1 MADHPTAPHSPA
13 SDPGFS
19 KGPFTVDL
27 SASTEQLNCKTSIQ
41 IPRRLYIGS
50 RIAVLFFLI
59 FVTAVCF
66 VPWTQTVSV
75 QGNLS
80 AYYPTQRPQEIHA
93 QIDGRIQKWMV
104 NEGDL
109 IKEGAPILELADIN
123 PEFLAPDLVHRLDQ
137 SLAALGKQK
146 QAALERADIL
156 SDRLEEMG
164 ALAQAAVSSAEARVF
179 EADNKVLNTEQRTVP
194 AKGALETEKLNLER
208 SRALEKK
215 GLISRRELELSIQA
229 VKEAEAEVKAAQA
242 SVREVQQNRRALE
255 HDRKQINAELVQRML
270 DTKSKRASA
279 LGDAAKAAKE
289 IADLELKRSNALQR
303 QKASR
308 IVAPYSGTVVSL
320 TPIGQ
325 GETVKSG
332 DLLFILAP
340 LNSELAVE
348 MWANAIDVPLLK
360 EGRSVRLLFQGIPAI
375 PIPAWPEFMAG
386 TFDGTIQVVDQV
398 AAQDGRFRIWV
409 IPDIGRREWPSPLN
423 VRQGT
428 QVRGWVLLNRVPL
441 WYEMWRRLNLFPAD
455 YEDGPVSLKDV
466 LLPKAGRARK

>member
-1 MADHPTAPHSPA
+1 MANHPTSPHSPA
-13 SDPGFS
+13 SGPGFW

-27 SASTEQLNCKTSIQ
+27 SASTEHLNCKTSIQ

-50 RIAVLFFLI
+50 RIALLFFLI
-59 FVTAVCF
+59 FVAMVCL

-104 NEGDL
+104 NEGDQV
-109 IKEGAPILELADIN
+109 KKGTPILELVDIN
-123 PEFLAPDLVHRLDQ
+123 PKFLAPDLVRRLDQ
-137 SLAALGKQK
+137 SLAALKKQR

-156 SDRLEEMG
+156 SDRLKQMG
-164 ALAQAAVSSAEARVF
+164 SLVQAAASSAEARVF
-179 EADNKVLNTEQRTVP
+179 EAGNKVLNTEQRTIP
-194 AKGALETEKLNLER
+194 ARGALETEKLNLER
-208 SRALEKK
+208 SRLLEKK
-215 GLISRRELELSIQA
+215 GLLSRRELELSIQA

-242 SVREVQQNRRALE
+242 SVRVVQENRRALE
-255 HDRKQINAELVQRML
+255 HDREQINAELVQRML

-279 LGDAAKAAKE
+279 LGDAAKASKE
-289 IADLELKRSNALQR
+289 IADLEIKRSNALQR

-308 IVAPYSGTVVSL
+308 VVAPYSGTVVRL

-340 LNSELAVE
+340 LNSTLAVE
-348 MWANAIDVPLLK
+348 MWANAIDAPLLK
-360 EGRSVRLLFQGIPAI
+360 AGRSVRLLFQGIPAI

-398 AAQDGRFRIWV
+398 ATQDGRFRIWV
-409 IPDIGRREWPSPLN
+409 MPDIHRRKWPSPSN
-423 VRQGT
+423 IRQGT
-428 QVRGWVLLNRVPL
+428 RVRGWVLLNRVPL
-441 WYEMWRRLNLFPAD
+441 WYELWRRFNLFPAD
-455 YEDGPVSLKDV
+455 YETDSVSLKDV